1 MRLLFPCPYLPH
13 VSLAVAP
20 ACASLPRE
28 NTCFLRGDERGDGR
42 LENAQGQPSPAA
54 QGQPNNMEALAKVLQ
69 DTELGAATYVDK
81 GVDVDGLHEVSLRVR
96 DVEIG
101 TGKGDSILSA
111 SQSAAM
117 NMLKQLE
124 ADAPALAV
132 PEEEAPAPPAP
143 IADPQLA
150 TDPLPPPMPAADP
163 PPPLEPATDPLPPPT
178 PAADPPPPL
187 EPATEPL
194 PPPPAVEPLAP
205 ENVPVFTSAYEP
217 GDNSSAVRGS
227 APSEAIHGALKQDM
241 EPELAAELAEQAPAA
256 PSVEAA
262 AAPHAKPPVTPSKR
276 PQPAKAS
283 RELSNL
289 LAAFDAGS
297 LVGTTAVERPA
308 TTAAKLLA
316 EAVLA
321 AAATGGKQQVSAAR
335 RGPVRVAVYA
345 QGATVLLRLTV
356 GAQSRAELWQQKA
369 DGKLKEGARP
379 DVGRDVWEV
388 DRLLEKRRGK
398 GGRVEYLV
406 KWKGWADKFN
416 SWEPSRRVV
425 GSG

>member
-1 MRLLFPCPYLPH
+1 
-13 VSLAVAP
+13 
-20 ACASLPRE
+20 
-28 NTCFLRGDERGDGR
+28 
-42 LENAQGQPSPAA
+42 
-54 QGQPNNMEALAKVLQ
+54 MEALAKVLQ

-81 GVDVDGLHEVSLRVR
+81 GVDVDGLHEVGLRVR

-150 TDPLPPPMPAADP
+150 TDPLPPP
-163 PPPLEPATDPLPPPT
+163 T

-205 ENVPVFTSAYEP
+205 ENVPVFTSCSAYEP

-227 APSEAIHGALKQDM
+227 APSEAIHGALEQDM

-369 DGKLKEGARP
+369 DGKLKEGALP

-388 DRLLEKRRGK
+388 DRLVEKRRGK
-398 GGRVEYLV
+398 GGRLEYLV
-406 KWKGWADKFN
+406 KWMGWADKFN

-425 GSG
+425 SVVSSG

>member
-1 MRLLFPCPYLPH
+1 
-13 VSLAVAP
+13 
-20 ACASLPRE
+20 
-28 NTCFLRGDERGDGR
+28 
-42 LENAQGQPSPAA
+42 
-54 QGQPNNMEALAKVLQ
+54 MEALAKVLQ

-81 GVDVDGLHEVSLRVR
+81 GVDVDGLHEVGLRVR

-111 SQSAAM
+111 SQSAAT

-143 IADPQLA
+143 IVDPQPADL
-150 TDPLPPPMPAADP
+150 LPPPASAA
-163 PPPLEPATDPLPPPT
+163 DPLPPPT

-187 EPATEPL
+187 EPATDPL

-205 ENVPVFTSAYEP
+205 ENAPVFTSCSVYEP
-217 GDNSSAVRGS
+217 GDNSSAVRGA
-227 APSEAIHGALKQDM
+227 APSEAIHGAVKQDM

-289 LAAFDAGS
+289 LAAFDVGS

-321 AAATGGKQQVSAAR
+321 AAATGGKQQVSAAK

-369 DGKLKEGARP
+369 DGKLKEGALP

-388 DRLLEKRRGK
+388 DRLVEKRRGK
-398 GGRVEYLV
+398 GGRLEYLV
-406 KWKGWADKFN
+406 KWMGWADKFN

-425 GSG
+425 SGG

>member
-1 MRLLFPCPYLPH
+1 MRFAFHTCPYLPT
-13 VSLAVAP
+13 SADVAP
-20 ACASLPRE
+20 ASASLPRE

-150 TDPLPPPMPAADP
+150 TDPLPPPM
-163 PPPLEPATDPLPPPT
+163 